1 MTHSVTLNIPDHLY
15 SPLLEKA
22 NQTGKKPE
30 DLMIEY
36 LQTMIKNTEDDP
48 VEEFIGAIDSEL
60 TDWTENH
67 DVYLGK
73 SLSE

>member
-15 SPLLEKA
+15 YPLLERA
-22 NQTGKKPE
+22 NKKGKKPE
-30 DLMIEY
+30 ELMIEH
-36 LQTMIKNTEDDP
+36 LQTMLKKTEDDP
-48 VEEFIGAIDSEL
+48 LEEFIGAFNSEFP
-60 TDWTENH
+60 DWTENH

>member
-30 DLMIEY
+30 ELMIEY
-36 LQTMIKNTEDDP
+36 LQTMINNTEDDP
-48 VEEFIGAIDSEL
+48 VEEFIGAFNSEL
-60 TDWTENH
+60 PDWTENH

-73 SLSE
+73 SVSE